1 MKISPENLRLYAVT
15 DRRWLDGRSL
25 ASDVEAAIRGGVTCV
40 QLREK
45 ELGFDAFLQ
54 EAIALKAVCSQYG
67 VPLLINDNVDILL
80 QSGADGIHVG
90 QKDQNAREVRRLIG
104 PDKILGVSAATVAEA
119 LQAEEDGADY
129 LGCGAVFATST
140 KTNTRSVDNALLSE
154 ISASVKIPV
163 VAIGGISQENAGS
176 LRGTGIA
183 GTAVVSAIFAQP
195 DIRQAASSLKA
206 LEVWA

>member
-67 VPLLINDNVDILL
+67 VPLIINDNVDILL

-183 GTAVVSAIFAQP
+183 GTAVVSAIFAHP

>member
-67 VPLLINDNVDILL
+67 VPLIINDNVDILL

>member
-67 VPLLINDNVDILL
+67 VPLIINDNVDILL

-163 VAIGGISQENAGS
+163 VAIGGITQENAGS